1 MLSVRQPI
9 ERRAHERKGV
19 EHCMAGIRVREEE
32 SFERAL
38 RRFNKACEKSGI
50 MSDIKK
56 NQHFEK
62 PSDRRKRKMNQAI
75 RRNRKKQQ
83 RRR

>member
-1 MLSVRQPI
+1 VCRSKQRQ
-9 ERRAHERKGV
+9 EHAKRKGV
-19 EHCMAGIRVREEE
+19 EQYMAGIRVREEE

-83 RRR
+83 RHK

>member
-1 MLSVRQPI
+1 
-9 ERRAHERKGV
+9 
-19 EHCMAGIRVREEE
+19 MAGVRVREEE
-32 SFERAL
+32 N
-38 RRFNKACEKSGI
+38 FNKACEKSGV

-62 PSDRRKRKMNQAI
+62 PSDRRKRKLNQAI

-83 RRR
+83 RNSS

>member
-1 MLSVRQPI
+1 VPVGKRQG
-9 ERRAHERKGV
+9 RTERKGV
-19 EHCMAGIRVREEE
+19 EHRMAGIRVREEE

-83 RRR
+83 RRK